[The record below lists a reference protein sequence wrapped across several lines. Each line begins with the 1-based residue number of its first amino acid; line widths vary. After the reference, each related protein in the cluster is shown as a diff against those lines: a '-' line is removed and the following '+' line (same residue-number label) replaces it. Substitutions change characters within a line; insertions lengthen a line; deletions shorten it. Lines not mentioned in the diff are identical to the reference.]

1 MPWYVK
7 GLDDF
12 GRAAANGGA
21 GLMLIRAY
29 DMVDTA
35 VREATFGDAAGA
47 DALVAAGAPFTD
59 KMRQI
64 AAPGSFQLLL
74 IDSCNQLPAA
84 QIAFERDDLQTAHRI
99 VTPAARQLL
108 DSKPIGSHEE
118 SQKANTLYIA
128 ELISTRVEFERGD
141 YAAAQKAARE
151 AAAARKIVSDG
162 AVQDSRD
169 QGEIATWL
177 TMALVRQG
185 RLAEALQTIAPV
197 IKFQRTIAPRNR
209 GDKWLPYEMANAL
222 YAQALADPKQA
233 AALLREAVSLF
244 DKLPPSM
251 RNLHDVRQ
259 WRTRIQQAQSKSVAQ
274 SDDSLETQ
282 GSAG

>member
-7 GLDDF
+7 GLEDF
-12 GRAAANGGA
+12 GRAANGGA
-21 GLMLIRAY
+21 GFMLIRAY
-29 DMVDTA
+29 NMADTA
-35 VREATFGDAAGA
+35 VREATLGDAAGA
-47 DALVAAGAPFTD
+47 DALVAAGAPFTN
-59 KMRQI
+59 KMRRM
-64 AAPGSFQLLL
+64 AAPGSFPLLL

-84 QIAFERDDLQTAHRI
+84 QIAFERDDLQTAHEI
-99 VTPAARQLL
+99 VTAAARQLR
-108 DSKPIGSHEE
+108 DSKPNGSHAE

-128 ELISTRVEFERGD
+128 ALITTRVEFERGD
-141 YAAAQKAARE
+141 YAAAQKAAGE
-151 AAAARKIVSDG
+151 AATQRKIVSDG

-185 RLAEALQTIAPV
+185 RLAEAAATIAPV
-197 IKFQRTIAPRNR
+197 IKFQRSIAARNR
-209 GDKWLPYEMANAL
+209 GDQWLPYEMANAL
-222 YAQALADPKQA
+222 YAQALTDPKQA
-233 AALLREAVSLF
+233 AALLREATSLF
-244 DKLPPSM
+244 EKLPPSM

-274 SDDSLETQ
+274 SGSLETQ